1 MSFKPVKSP
10 SHSPPYSPVNSPSHS
25 PVNSP
30 SSSHYSP
37 SHSPVNLP
45 SHSHKNLSKNDVPL
59 KIFGCFFHLCQNWW
73 RRASTLKLLSQVI
86 QDTPFSEIHKKK
98 LGRKLKEKAIKIKN
112 CVSNY
117 HTYVSLISYMKAISR
132 NLIDQEIKLD

>member
-10 SHSPPYSPVNSPSHS
+10 SHSPPYSPVNL
-25 PVNSP
+25 PVN
-30 SSSHYSP
+30 SP

-86 QDTPFSEIHKKK
+86 QDTPFSEIFK
-98 LGRKLKEKAIKIKN
+98 LLQSLAYVPEDDVVEGFEYISSFTEHSLK
-112 CVSNY
+112 
-117 HTYVSLISYMKAISR
+117 TR
-132 NLIDQEIKLD
+132 